1 LQGVIHVADVRAE
14 ETYIERD
21 PLRVSTVELGSYRT
35 LLDVP
40 MLKDNELIGI
50 ITVYRQEVRPFNDK
64 HRFG

>member
-21 PLRVSTVELGSYRT
+21 PLRVSTVELGGYRT